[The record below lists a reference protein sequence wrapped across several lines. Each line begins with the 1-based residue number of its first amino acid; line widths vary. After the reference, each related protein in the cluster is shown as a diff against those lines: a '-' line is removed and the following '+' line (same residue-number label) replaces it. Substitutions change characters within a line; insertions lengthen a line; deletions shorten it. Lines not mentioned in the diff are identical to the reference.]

1 MRNVKYF
8 YYFRWND
15 LISTSYKTMKKFHFK
30 INLKDTEG
38 LGRIYSYRRQL
49 ASLEV
54 FRDVANNPQQRYIYS
69 NMYDGSPDIEFMRR
83 YFRLRGSK
91 LRKLVMRLGEQHGT
105 SPMNKFRYRVAFC
118 SSNERFCSTLR
129 CLKIL
134 QHLEIDEVCLRD
146 ATARR
151 QVVRPARLL
160 NLKHLKISDSDWSL
174 FTCIKAPKLES
185 LIVIGSGFYDT
196 SPEHLV
202 SFLKDSPKLQSI
214 EFRQNVFEGVFSG
227 DITEFPFKLKR
238 FIYTGISSSLEYS
251 INLNTFLESQTTLV
265 ELRTS
270 VITASILQ
278 TIFGKLKSLKQL
290 YMTAY
295 QQNEP
300 KEFYYRLPRSR
311 SIIEVR
317 LNETSVPRWILTK
330 CPRLVILNGI
340 YIYKTHDAISLL
352 D

>member
-1 MRNVKYF
+1 
-8 YYFRWND
+8 
-15 LISTSYKTMKKFHFK
+15 MKKFPFK

-38 LGRIYSYRRQL
+38 LGRIYSYRRKL
-49 ASLEV
+49 VDLEL

-69 NMYDGSPDIEFMRR
+69 NMYDGSPDIEFMHR

-91 LRKLVMRLGEQHGT
+91 LRKLVMRLGSFGT
-105 SPMNKFRYRVAFC
+105 TPLNKFRYRVAFC
-118 SSNERFCSTLR
+118 SSNERFSSTLR

-151 QVVRPARLL
+151 QVVRPAQLL

-174 FTCIKAPKLES
+174 FNYIKAPKLES

-202 SFLKDSPKLQSI
+202 SFMKDLPKLQSI

-227 DITEFPFKLKR
+227 DISEFPFKLKR

-251 INLNTFLESQTTLV
+251 INLNTFLESQTKLE

-270 VITASILQ
+270 VITASILL

-290 YMTAY
+290 YMTAF
-295 QQNEP
+295 QQTEP
-300 KEFYYRLPRSR
+300 KEFYYKLPRSR
-311 SIIEVR
+311 SIVEVC
-317 LNETSVPRWILTK
+317 LNEPSVPRWILTK
-330 CPRLVILNGI
+330 CPRLIVLNGI
-340 YIYKTHDAISLL
+340 YIYRANDAISLL